1 MMREMVCKITGEIQK
16 PLSGRSTTCLPAI
29 RKSANEGRLSMNE
42 ILKLDN
48 VEKYYGNKANLTKAV
63 DKISFSVEKG
73 EFVGIMGASGSGK
86 TTLLNC
92 ISTIDRVTAG
102 HIYVGDKDITTI
114 RGNELNKFRRE
125 ELGFIFQDF
134 NLLDTLTGY
143 ENIALALSIQNVK
156 PKEIDSRIQ
165 EVAKRLGIEEVLN
178 KYSYQMSGGQKQ
190 RVAAARALITNP
202 KLILADEPTGALDSK
217 SSRYLL
223 ESMKEMNEGLAATI
237 LMVTHDAFTA
247 SYASRVI
254 FIKDGKIFNEIRRG
268 DDTRKQF
275 FNRII
280 EVVTVLGGSLND
292 AL

>member
-1 MMREMVCKITGEIQK
+1 MSAEK
-16 PLSGRSTTCLPAI
+16 PYILSTVKSGRNHRIPAC
-29 RKSANEGRLSMNE
+29 RMLANEGRLSMNE